1 MDKQLRDRLVAL
13 IDAYGKSWPHS
24 KAWNE
29 GQNDDRSVKVRELW
43 ARQREH
49 WEDKVLS
56 MLRTTLL
63 YPDAGPYEPSIA
75 DLEKNMSL
83 AGEVFERGAIEALSG
98 DS

>member
-1 MDKQLRDRLVAL
+1 
-13 IDAYGKSWPHS
+13 
-24 KAWNE
+24 
-29 GQNDDRSVKVRELW
+29 
-43 ARQREH
+43 
-49 WEDKVLS
+49 
-56 MLRTTLL
+56 LL